1 MLGRWIFGLVM
12 LVVGLLYL
20 WLAWMATFGN
30 AATGSDIGT
39 SALGLVLFLAI
50 GGAAGFAGVSLLRQK
65 RR

>member
-12 LVVGLLYL
+12 LVIGLLYL

-30 AATGSDIGT
+30 PAAGADVGT
-39 SALGLVLFLAI
+39 SVLGLILFLAI
-50 GGAAGFAGVSLLRQK
+50 GGVAAVAGVSLLRQK

>member
-1 MLGRWIFGLVM
+1 MLGRWIFGLVL
-12 LVVGLLYL
+12 LVIGLLYL

-30 AATGSDIGT
+30 PAAGADVGT

-50 GGAAGFAGVSLLRQK
+50 GGVAAVAGVSLLRQK

>member
-12 LVVGLLYL
+12 LVIGLLYL

-30 AATGSDIGT
+30 PAAGADVGT
-39 SALGLVLFLAI
+39 SVLGLILFLAI
-50 GGAAGFAGVSLLRQK
+50 GGAAAVAGVSLLRQK

>member
-12 LVVGLLYL
+12 LLVGLMYL

-30 AATGSDIGT
+30 PGASADIGT
-39 SALGLVLFLAI
+39 SVLGLVLFLAI
-50 GGAAGFAGVSLLRQK
+50 GGVAAFAAMSLLREK

>member
-1 MLGRWIFGLVM
+1 
-12 LVVGLLYL
+12 
-20 WLAWMATFGN
+20 MATFGN

>member
-12 LVVGLLYL
+12 GLVGIMYL

-30 AATGSDIGT
+30 PNSTD
-39 SALGLVLFLAI
+39 LGGNILGAVLFLAI
-50 GGAAGFAGVSLLRQK
+50 GAAAAVAAMSLLRQK

>member
-12 LVVGLLYL
+12 LLVGLMYL

-30 AATGSDIGT
+30 PAAGADIGT
-39 SALGLVLFLAI
+39 SVLGLVLFLAI
-50 GGAAGFAGVSLLRQK
+50 GGVAAFAAMSLLREK